1 MVPLVGH
8 GPHGETDPSGG
19 DTFLEPQPLTL
30 LWGFS
35 LIKVPTDGFR
45 KRECHGLKVREEKIK
60 RRDTGLY
67 SSPRTAA
74 PGDIDL
80 FNPLC

>member
-1 MVPLVGH
+1 MV
-8 GPHGETDPSGG
+8 
-19 DTFLEPQPLTL
+19 
-30 LWGFS
+30 
-35 LIKVPTDGFR
+35 KVPNGGFR
-45 KRECHGLKVREEKIK
+45 KRECHVLKVGEEKIK

-67 SSPRTAA
+67 SSPGAAA